1 MHAHPSANTYEVADP
16 NPKVGEKAKVG
27 GYTGL
32 GQRH

>member
-16 NPKVGEKAKVG
+16 NPKAGAEAKAG
-27 GYTGL
+27 GSTGL